1 MKLRDGEVGEEM
13 SMERFILWECELF
26 GERRD
31 VVSFLLWF
39 KELSGVKKEEY
50 LLSVMKEYGVNSEQF
65 YFAVQGFIFY
75 VMFKHGLYWDEDVFQ
90 EAFLSV
96 LEKVKYW
103 DKQKGNLLSF
113 LYSLIRDKVSQKKYR
128 DSVGSMRSVEVEEGR
143 FDEDDVD
150 EDYEDGEE
158 VFWNVLLKDV
168 SSKVISDLRGE
179 VLDSILKGEDSVYRR
194 VVLWNIE
201 RGMDEVV

>member
-1 MKLRDGEVGEEM
+1 
-13 SMERFILWECELF
+13 MERFILWECELF

-39 KELSGVKKEEY
+39 KELSGVRKEEY
-50 LLSVMKEYGVNSEQF
+50 LLHVIREYGVNSKQF
-65 YFAVQGFIFY
+65 YFVVQGFVIY
-75 VMFKHGLYWDEDVFQ
+75 VMMRHGLYWDEDVFQ

-128 DSVGSMRSVEVEEGR
+128 DSVESMRSVEVEEGR
-143 FDEDDVD
+143 SYEDEVD
-150 EDYEDGEE
+150 EEWEEGYESEGDILRD
-158 VFWNVLLKDV
+158 VLLKEI
-168 SSKVISDLRGE
+168 SSKVIPGLRRE
-179 VLDSILKGEDSVYRR
+179 VLDSVLKGEDSVYRR